1 MMPLHLAP
9 PGKPVEI
16 RNITGKDE
24 VRRHLFERG
33 ATSKG
38 KGHGTGLYLV
48 KQIVDAYHGDIRVES
63 TRGVGSSFVITFRPG
78 ADAPEA

>member
-1 MMPLHLAP
+1 M
-9 PGKPVEI
+9 G
-16 RNITGKDE
+16 DE